1 MNRVALIT
9 GASRGLG
16 KDMALRLAQTGC
28 DIIITYQTKLEE
40 ANGVVDQVKQLG
52 QKATTLQFDV
62 GDIKGFD
69 GFVDK
74 LQAVLNKKFGT
85 EKLDILILC
94 LIKFKITTTTTTFKI
109 YDFLE
114 RCRKNKGI
122 NSTTYTT
129 IRYLQIT
136 PAIITGVICRYLVE
150 IVYNVK
156 PLPNIRCRRCKR
168 HKSLITL
175 GWERPS
181 PLHKLRKRTLT
192 GS

>member
-1 MNRVALIT
+1 MLILSKSLKIRQTARTDRIRQNPYAAMDRQDRHLDRVKT
-9 GASRGLG
+9 
-16 KDMALRLAQTGC
+16 
-28 DIIITYQTKLEE
+28 
-40 ANGVVDQVKQLG
+40 
-52 QKATTLQFDV
+52 
-62 GDIKGFD
+62 GDISPRRCTGGFII
-69 GFVDK
+69 K
-74 LQAVLNKKFGT
+74 SLL
-85 EKLDILILC
+85 LDIRILC

-168 HKSLITL
+168 HKQLIS
-175 GWERPS
+175 RPHLES
-181 PLHKLRKRTLT
+181 I
-192 GS
+192 